1 MKYFFFVCIW
11 ICLGCGYVAN
21 IFALTN
27 SNACFIEQ
35 NHMVV
40 DAAGRKII
48 VEKPFQ
54 RIISIYGAH
63 TENLFAL
70 GLDKEIIG
78 VSKNEVY
85 PQKALEK
92 NVFSYHDDPEKFLAA
107 TPDLVLIRPMID
119 RGYAQLIK
127 RLEEFG
133 ITVVSLQ
140 PGTVEEMFVY
150 WNILGQL
157 SGKNEKAIEMI
168 DYFKSNA
175 RFLKSLTNEL
185 LNKKN
190 VYFESIHKRM
200 KTFSKESMAIYA
212 LEAAGGINI
221 AKDAMPSRNTNIAIY
236 GKEKILSHAEQ
247 IDIYLSQYGA
257 MNRPTKE
264 MIKNAS
270 GFNIIKAIQT
280 DQVYFIDENIVSRP
294 TLRLLNGIYEIG
306 RILYP
311 DIFTKEQMPGGCH

>member
-1 MKYFFFVCIW
+1 MKYFFFACIW
-11 ICLGCGYVAN
+11 VCLGCVYVADS
-21 IFALTN
+21 FAMTN
-27 SNACFIEQ
+27 SSDCFIDQ

-40 DAAGRKII
+40 DDAGRKII

-78 VSKNEVY
+78 VSRNEIY
-85 PQKALEK
+85 PEKALGK

-127 RLEEFG
+127 RLEQFG

-150 WNILGQL
+150 WTILGKL
-157 SGKNEKAIEMI
+157 SGKDEKAIEMI
-168 DYFKSNA
+168 DYFKNNV

-185 LNKKN
+185 PNKK
-190 VYFESIHKRM
+190 KC
-200 KTFSKESMAIYA
+200 
-212 LEAAGGINI
+212 
-221 AKDAMPSRNTNIAIY
+221 
-236 GKEKILSHAEQ
+236 
-247 IDIYLSQYGA
+247 
-257 MNRPTKE
+257 
-264 MIKNAS
+264 
-270 GFNIIKAIQT
+270 
-280 DQVYFIDENIVSRP
+280 
-294 TLRLLNGIYEIG
+294 
-306 RILYP
+306 
-311 DIFTKEQMPGGCH
+311 IF